1 MSVNH
6 EVKGNLARLLATEDL
21 VVEHKKVETAQFN
34 VHTRVLTLP
43 MWERASSTVYD
54 LLVGH
59 EVGHALYTPD
69 RDWIKDRKIP
79 VQFLN
84 VVEDVRIEKLM
95 KRRYAGLAKTF
106 YKGYSELS
114 DQDFFCIG
122 DDDISTYNLADRVN
136 LYFKIGNY
144 VHIPFEEEDNSIV
157 KLIADCETF
166 EDALDAAEKLYLYC
180 KQKQQEETKTPIDNL
195 KSQQGGADTQP
206 SSSADDQQQGE
217 TEQSES
223 IESEGSASD
232 NSSQVDAQNKPTS
245 IGGGEDNED
254 LDVKTMDSLEESL
267 KDLISEPMF
276 ENVYL
281 ELPQVNLNSV
291 VISNSEIYSKVDE
304 CWDSYYTDPTFI
316 EVFDNVDA
324 DYNKFKKSAQKEV
337 NYLVKEFECRKSATA
352 YSRST
357 VSKTGVLDCTKLH
370 TYKYNEDLFKKV
382 NVIPDGKN
390 HGLIF
395 ILDWSGSMQD
405 VIIDTIKQLYNLIWF
420 CKKVNIPFDVY
431 AFTSDWPKIKYDGD
445 QKAIM
450 PNPLYQKK
458 DGLVQVH
465 EYFSLL
471 NLFTSKT
478 NSKQLERQMK
488 NIYRVAYS
496 FDRWTYTSYG
506 IPHGLSLSGTPLN
519 ETLVCLHQIIP
530 QFKKENR
537 LEKVQCIVL
546 TDGEAP
552 PLKYHREVQ
561 RHWEQDPIIGTASIG
576 SNCFLRDRKLGT
588 TYSLDYS
595 WEKLTDILLT
605 HLKDKFKDTN
615 FIGIRVLE
623 SRDAGHFIR
632 RYAGYYG
639 DEYDRMSGS
648 WKKNKSFVIKTSGY
662 HSYFGLSANALS
674 QDSEFNVPEVAT
686 KTQIKSAF
694 VKSLKSKKMNKKIL
708 SEFIELIA

>member
-1 MSVNH
+1 MLINH

-43 MWERASSTVYD
+43 TWEKASSTVYD

-69 RDWIKDRKIP
+69 RDWFKDRKIP

-84 VVEDVRIEKLM
+84 VVEDARIEKLM

-106 YKGYSELS
+106 YRGYSELS
-114 DQDFFCIG
+114 EQDFFCIG

-144 VHIPFEEEDNSIV
+144 IDVPFVEEDKPIV

-180 KQKQQEETKTPIDNL
+180 KQNQQEETNVPIDNL
-195 KSQQGGADTQP
+195 EAQQGGADNQ
-206 SSSADDQQQGE
+206 SSSNVSDQQEGE

-223 IESEGSASD
+223 IESEGSAS
-232 NSSQVDAQNKPTS
+232 NKSSQVDTQKNPTTM
-245 IGGGEDNED
+245 GNNDNED
-254 LDVKTMDSLEESL
+254 PDVKTMESLEESL
-267 KDLISEPMF
+267 KDLVNQSGF
-276 ENVYL
+276 DNVYL
-281 ELPQVNLNSV
+281 QLPEVNLSSIV
-291 VISNSEIYSKVDE
+291 VSNSEIYNKVDE
-304 CWDSYYTDPTFI
+304 FWSSYYTDPNFI
-316 EVFDNVDA
+316 HIFNNVDN

-337 NYLVKEFECRKSATA
+337 NYLVKEFECRKSATS

-405 VIIDTIKQLYNLIWF
+405 VIVDTIKQLYNLIWF

-431 AFTSDWPKIKYDGD
+431 AFTSDWPKIKYDED
-445 QKAIM
+445 MKVLM
-450 PNPLYQKK
+450 PKLAYKKK
-458 DGLVQVH
+458 DGIVQIN

-478 NSKQLERQMK
+478 NAKTLETQMR
-488 NIYRVAYS
+488 NIYRIAYS
-496 FDRWTYTSYG
+496 FDRLSYTSYG
-506 IPHGLSLSGTPLN
+506 VPYGLSLSGTPLN
-519 ETLVCLHQIIP
+519 ETLICLHQIIP

-552 PLKYHREVQ
+552 PLKYHREIQ
-561 RHWEQDPIIGTASIG
+561 RRWEADPIIGTASIG

-588 TYSLDYS
+588 TYSMDYS
-595 WEKLTDILLT
+595 WEKLTDIFLT

-623 SRDAGHFIR
+623 SRDAGQFIR

-639 DEYDRMSGS
+639 DEYDQMSGS
-648 WKKNKSFVIKTSGY
+648 WKKNKSFVIKSSGY

-674 QDSEFNVPEVAT
+674 QDSQFSVPEVAT

-694 VKSLKSKKMNKKIL
+694 VKSLRSKKMNKRIL
-708 SEFIELIA
+708 SEFIDLIA

>member
-1 MSVNH
+1 
-6 EVKGNLARLLATEDL
+6 
-21 VVEHKKVETAQFN
+21 
-34 VHTRVLTLP
+34 
-43 MWERASSTVYD
+43 
-54 LLVGH
+54 
-59 EVGHALYTPD
+59 
-69 RDWIKDRKIP
+69 
-79 VQFLN
+79 
-84 VVEDVRIEKLM
+84 
-95 KRRYAGLAKTF
+95 
-106 YKGYSELS
+106 
-114 DQDFFCIG
+114 
-122 DDDISTYNLADRVN
+122 
-136 LYFKIGNY
+136 
-144 VHIPFEEEDNSIV
+144 
-157 KLIADCETF
+157 
-166 EDALDAAEKLYLYC
+166 
-180 KQKQQEETKTPIDNL
+180 
-195 KSQQGGADTQP
+195 
-206 SSSADDQQQGE
+206 
-217 TEQSES
+217 
-223 IESEGSASD
+223 
-232 NSSQVDAQNKPTS
+232 
-245 IGGGEDNED
+245 
-254 LDVKTMDSLEESL
+254 
-267 KDLISEPMF
+267 
-276 ENVYL
+276 
-281 ELPQVNLNSV
+281 
-291 VISNSEIYSKVDE
+291 
-304 CWDSYYTDPTFI
+304 
-316 EVFDNVDA
+316 
-324 DYNKFKKSAQKEV
+324 
-337 NYLVKEFECRKSATA
+337 
-352 YSRST
+352 
-357 VSKTGVLDCTKLH
+357 
-370 TYKYNEDLFKKV
+370 LFKKV

-405 VIIDTIKQLYNLIWF
+405 VIVDTIKQLYNLIWF